1 MDASSGGSD
10 ELPPSA
16 NDGEQQVTRQEN
28 GGNERQDTATNA
40 ASGAAGEPNHSAV
53 SPESSASVPSHAAPS
68 TTDAALPTSDLLPPL
83 LPFPLPLPPAA
94 ALGGLFRDLP
104 APTQFFTPPP
114 PIQIIGGAGGD
125 GALPDRS
132 VVGNEGEFCGSR
144 GVCSRRHRL
153 ADKAARRARRA
164 PGASRACRKI
174 LLGSLRIRSDRVWP
188 SSESMPESILLL
200 QFLLA
205 LR

>member
-132 VVGNEGEFCGSR
+132 VVGNQGELR
-144 GVCSRRHRL
+144 GQSLGVLREETSW
-153 ADKAARRARRA
+153 ARRAAREM
-164 PGASRACRKI
+164 PC
-174 LLGSLRIRSDRVWP
+174 
-188 SSESMPESILLL
+188 MPEP
-200 QFLLA
+200 QGQDVKLA
-205 LR
+205 GEACG